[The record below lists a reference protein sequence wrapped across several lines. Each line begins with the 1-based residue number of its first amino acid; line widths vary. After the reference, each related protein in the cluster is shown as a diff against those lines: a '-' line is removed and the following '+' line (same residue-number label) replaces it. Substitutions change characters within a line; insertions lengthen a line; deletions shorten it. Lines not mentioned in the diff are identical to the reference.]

1 MRFCFILVDLSGF
14 ILRHQTVLCAMAVR
28 PRATFAH
35 TKTVR
40 LIVEDGMEI
49 TALEIVRSLPVLKK
63 LLALSRILEVNVS
76 TLLCDPLMQQHA
88 WLHPVSIMG
97 PNESR
102 SSSWERKLSMSLSVF
117 VALEFPDQEIVN
129 FLKQY
134 GQLKSVNLRRL
145 CYNEEALETSSV
157 AYTWLNLLH

>member
-1 MRFCFILVDLSGF
+1 M
-14 ILRHQTVLCAMAVR
+14 
-28 PRATFAH
+28 
-35 TKTVR
+35 
-40 LIVEDGMEI
+40 
-49 TALEIVRSLPVLKK
+49 
-63 LLALSRILEVNVS
+63 LEVNVS

-134 GQLKSVNLRRL
+134 GQLKSVDLRRL

>member
-1 MRFCFILVDLSGF
+1 
-14 ILRHQTVLCAMAVR
+14 
-28 PRATFAH
+28 
-35 TKTVR
+35 
-40 LIVEDGMEI
+40 
-49 TALEIVRSLPVLKK
+49 
-63 LLALSRILEVNVS
+63 
-76 TLLCDPLMQQHA
+76 MQQHA

-97 PNESR
+97 PNESC

-117 VALEFPDQEIVN
+117 VAVEFPDQEIVN